1 MTHDS
6 LSFIFLNALL
16 INNFV
21 LALFLGIC
29 PFLGVSAKRA
39 TAWNMG
45 LAVIFVMQNSA
56 MVTIKLFFWSISMN
70 QIIMICGLLL
80 VGFLIGYL
88 VTRK

>member
-1 MTHDS
+1 MKTKHIII
-6 LSFIFLNALL
+6 LVLL
-16 INNFV
+16 
-21 LALFLGIC
+21 L
-29 PFLGVSAKRA
+29 
-39 TAWNMG
+39 
-45 LAVIFVMQNSA
+45 LAVIFVIQNSA